1 MSSGPWS
8 IIDGLSFRCF
18 FVNIISWVL
27 GHLWGPN
34 PAFSCS
40 SMFLFSRV
48 RILLLLTHPT
58 KASFLH
64 TCTYLHER
72 KREEKINEVKKRDKF
87 NTFWKPMVFIHPFF
101 NQFGSRHVHAA
112 RSVASVTSSSLWP
125 HGLRSARFLCP
136 WNSSQFKD
144 WTWVSCIAGRFFT
157 IWACFYTSQQIL
169 LLSSSFSFIKFST
182 PFSPNM
188 WKFMWHLC
196 TCHSTSENQWL
207 STE

>member
-1 MSSGPWS
+1 MPPTCSPYGVFTLYLPGTKHFSKIFIFVVIEKKLVTVFVAQSCMTLCNSMACSLPNTS
-8 IIDGLSFRCF
+8 VDGILQARTLK
-18 FVNIISWVL
+18 WVGTL
-27 GHLWGPN
+27 P
-34 PAFSCS
+34 
-40 SMFLFSRV
+40 FSR
-48 RILLLLTHPT
+48 
-58 KASFLH
+58 
-64 TCTYLHER
+64 
-72 KREEKINEVKKRDKF
+72 
-87 NTFWKPMVFIHPFF
+87 
-101 NQFGSRHVHAA
+101 G
-112 RSVASVTSSSLWP
+112 
-125 HGLRSARFLCP
+125 
-136 WNSSQFKD
+136 SSQLKD